1 MKNPEIENR
10 KNQILSLIREFCSQK
25 LDNEYFELSVQLVEK
40 MGRKRDVPFQSGK
53 IEIWAAAVIHALG
66 TVNFAFDKSFEPYT
80 TVDEINKFFGTKK
93 STVGNKSKEI
103 RELFKMSYFNN
114 EFLTQNCIKSNPFN
128 NLVSINGL
136 IVSPD
141 SLPDDIR
148 SQLL

>member
-1 MKNPEIENR
+1 
-10 KNQILSLIREFCSQK
+10 
-25 LDNEYFELSVQLVEK
+25 